1 MCHRTGAMPVHRC
14 TSFAPLL
21 SLPAR
26 PQRSRGRPLRP
37 VDRVVEWV
45 HRARC
50 PLHGSWRSS
59 PLHRA
64 YRVNSPANATR
75 QKQPGQ
81 ESHPLALPTN
91 RRRAPQRPVA
101 QTPQS
106 ASRLTRPTRSGSQS
120 QPYAHRRWLVES
132 RAWPRRSF
140 RYAPAAGGGGGV
152 RVDRPSPD
160 RAGHWRGW
168 RAGRAACR
176 PARRPPPAG
185 LPDRAAPPGPAGRLG
200 PSRRARG

>member
-1 MCHRTGAMPVHRC
+1 VYGNLAQCLGMMSFTDLPSVPSDHLVPFTDQLRLAVAAYLARFTGASGYHTESDLRC
-14 TSFAPLL
+14 YLGWCAG
-21 SLPAR
+21 
-26 PQRSRGRPLRP
+26 RGL
-37 VDRVVEWV
+37 D
-45 HRARC
+45 
-50 PLHGSWRSS
+50 
-59 PLHRA
+59 
-64 YRVNSPANATR
+64 
-75 QKQPGQ
+75 
-81 ESHPLALPTN
+81 PLA
-91 RRRAPQRPVA
+91 
-101 QTPQS
+101 

-120 QPYAHRRWLVES
+120 QPYAHRRWVVES

-140 RYAPAAGGGGGV
+140 RDALAAGGGGGV

-185 LPDRAAPPGPAGRLG
+185 LPGRAAPPGPAGRLG